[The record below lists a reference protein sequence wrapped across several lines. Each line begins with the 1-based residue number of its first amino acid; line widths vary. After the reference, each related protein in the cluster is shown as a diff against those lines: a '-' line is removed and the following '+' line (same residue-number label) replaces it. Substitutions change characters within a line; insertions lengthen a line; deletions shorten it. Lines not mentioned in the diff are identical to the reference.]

1 MTGCH
6 VVFPGTI
13 EMLIDEATITVQSG
27 SGGDGMV
34 HFRRE
39 KYVPRGGPDGGD
51 GGRGGSVL
59 LEVNPTLNTLAAFRH
74 KRHYK
79 AERGKNGGS
88 SNKTGK
94 SAEDLVIY
102 VPPGT
107 MIRDAQSGGIIGD
120 LTRPAQTLLVARGG
134 RGGRG
139 NTRYAN
145 SRNQA
150 PHMAE
155 RGEPGETRTLALE
168 LRLIADIGIV
178 GMPNAGKSTLLA
190 AVSNARPKIADYPF
204 TTLEPELG
212 VATLDDDHTLVLA
225 DIPGLLEGASRGVGL
240 GFAFL
245 RHVQR
250 TRVLIHLLDGA
261 APDPLSD
268 FSRINGEL
276 ALFDKKLRQKP
287 MLVALNK
294 LDLPE
299 AEARWP
305 EIEAEITRQGY
316 EVMAISAAAGT
327 NVRKLLYRVAQLLDE
342 APPVELVEE
351 DLPVYRPDE
360 FAESFAI
367 TRADD
372 GSYRVSGSRIE
383 RAAEMTYWE
392 HDEGIQHFAR
402 ILEATGIKAALED
415 AGAKRG
421 DTVHIG
427 DYELEWSE

>member
-1 MTGCH
+1 M
-6 VVFPGTI
+6 FPGNI

-51 GGRGGSVL
+51 GGHGGSVL

-74 KRHYK
+74 KRRYK

-88 SNKTGK
+88 NNKTGK

-107 MIRDAQSGGIIGD
+107 VIRDAQSGGIIGD

-150 PHMAE
+150 PRMAE

-168 LRLIADIGIV
+168 LKLIADVGIV

-190 AVSNARPKIADYPF
+190 AVSRAHPKIADYPF

-212 VATLDDDHTLVLA
+212 VVTLDDDHTLVLA

-268 FSRINGEL
+268 ISRINAEL
-276 ALFDKKLRQKP
+276 ALFDDKLRQKP

-299 AEARWP
+299 AQARWP

-327 NVRKLLYRVAQLLDE
+327 NVRQLLYRAAQLLNE

-360 FAESFAI
+360 FAESFTI

-372 GSYRVSGSRIE
+372 GGYRVSGSRIE